1 MARDNFDLS
10 ALSRRIL
17 ENLNAAAVLFDHQL
31 RLLYMNPAAEMLFA
45 LSTRRAAGTP
55 ADRLLGGESEFL
67 TNLHQA
73 LDSGHPFT
81 ERELTLHL
89 PLERTI
95 TVDCTVTP
103 IIDGQERSLLVEI
116 TQLDRQLRIARE
128 EQLLAQNETTRDVI
142 RGLAHEIKNPLGGL
156 RGAAQ
161 LLERELPN
169 AQLKEYTS
177 IIIGEADRL
186 QKLINRM
193 LGPHTLPHKQWTNI
207 HELLE
212 RVRQL
217 VQVEAPTG
225 ITLKR
230 DYDPS
235 LPDIYADPDQL
246 IQAVLNLVRNAVEA
260 MGDQPGEIILRT
272 RIQRQFTIGNQ
283 RHRLVACIEVIDNG
297 PGIPAEMLDKIFF
310 PMVTGRVGG
319 TGLGLTIAQNLIG
332 QHGGLIECISHPGK
346 TVFTILLPL
355 ELRHE

>member
-1 MARDNFDLS
+1 MARDNLDPTVH
-10 ALSRRIL
+10 SRRIL
-17 ENLNAAAVLFDHQL
+17 ENLNAAVVLFDAQL
-31 RLLYMNPAAEMLFA
+31 QLLYMNPAAEMLFA

-55 ADRLLGGESEFL
+55 ADRLLGGESELL

-169 AQLKEYTS
+169 AQLKEYTG

-217 VQVEAPTG
+217 VQAEAPTG

-260 MGDQPGEIILRT
+260 MDERGEIILRT

-319 TGLGLTIAQNLIG
+319 TGLGLTIAQNLIS
-332 QHGGLIECISHPGK
+332 QHGGLIECVSQPGK